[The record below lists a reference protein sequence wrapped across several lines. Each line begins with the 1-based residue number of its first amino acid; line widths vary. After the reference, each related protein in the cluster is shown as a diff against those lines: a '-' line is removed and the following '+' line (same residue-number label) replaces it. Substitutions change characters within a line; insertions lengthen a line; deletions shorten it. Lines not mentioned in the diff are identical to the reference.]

1 MRVFDSTEA
10 TQYELQACLKVLK
23 SMGLL
28 LNYDYMGRCKE
39 SFVKSELGPA
49 QEREREREPWSLK
62 LWATSLPQAINSIK
76 AS

>member
-39 SFVKSELGPA
+39 SFVKS
-49 QEREREREPWSLK
+49 
-62 LWATSLPQAINSIK
+62 
-76 AS
+76 

>member
-49 QEREREREPWSLK
+49 QERERERAMIPKTMSNI
-62 LWATSLPQAINSIK
+62 TSTSNQLN
-76 AS
+76 